1 MQSLRRLGIGV
12 VTVAVL
18 SVMLGAALEPAG
30 QDAVQVMT
38 GPMTVIGTDD
48 GRMAGVAVGASSP
61 TDTVKVLFI
70 LQAEQGVLLGVP
82 QLRGASVRAWVSAT
96 RLTLEANGQ
105 TIVFALQERDKG
117 PVDLTAIVYPVFG
130 IARYEAPGSLG
141 SVTQRLLGDRR
152 NPLEIDSTRI
162 QVVEGDPCQAGG
174 PGSTSCSIEGC
185 DGEPSQC
192 SVTCG
197 GGHYACCFCWGPNG
211 AYCLCPPIPTRQ

>member
-1 MQSLRRLGIGV
+1 MQSLMRVGIGV
-12 VTVAVL
+12 VAVAVL

-48 GRMAGVAVGASSP
+48 GRMAGVAVGASFP

-82 QLRGASVRAWVSAT
+82 QLRGAFVRAWVSAT

-105 TIVFALQERDKG
+105 TIVLVLQGRDTG
-117 PVDLTAIVYPVFG
+117 PVDPTAIVYPVFG
-130 IARYEAPGSLG
+130 MARYDAPGLLET
-141 SVTQRLLGDRR
+141 VTNRLRGDKR
-152 NPLEIDSTRI
+152 NPFEPDSAGIRG
-162 QVVEGDPCQAGG
+162 VEGDPCQAGG